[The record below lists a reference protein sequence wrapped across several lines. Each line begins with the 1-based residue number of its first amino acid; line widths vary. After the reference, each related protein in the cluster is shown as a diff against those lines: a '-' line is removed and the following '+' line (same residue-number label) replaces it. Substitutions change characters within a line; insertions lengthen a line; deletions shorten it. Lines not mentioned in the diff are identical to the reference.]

1 MVYFKVSEGAKMLTR
16 RAWLGLVA
24 VAAMGFVTVGLA
36 GAAEAPAGGD
46 TGAAA
51 GGARPG
57 RQRGNF
63 DPAQMRQQMND
74 RMKTAMGA
82 TDDEWKVLQPKIE
95 AVQTA
100 QRDARGGGGMGG
112 MMGRG
117 NRGARGGAPAAGD
130 AAAPAAAPAAPATPA
145 TPQSEAA
152 KAGDALRKV
161 LDNKEAKPEEIKAAL
176 QAFRDARTAGE
187 AKLAAAQKEL
197 KEIVTVKQEAYLVM
211 SGMLK

>member
-1 MVYFKVSEGAKMLTR
+1 MLTR

-24 VAAMGFVTVGLA
+24 VAAIGFVSAGLA
-36 GAAEAPAGGD
+36 SAADAPAA
-46 TGAAA
+46 GADNG
-51 GGARPG
+51 GGARQG

-95 AVQTA
+95 AVQNA
-100 QRDARGGGGMGG
+100 QRDARGGGMG

-117 NRGARGGAPAAGD
+117 NRPGRTAPAAGD
-130 AAAPAAAPAAPATPA
+130 AAAPAAAPATPA
-145 TPQSEAA
+145 VPQSEAA

-176 QAFRDARTAGE
+176 QTFRDARTAAE
-187 AKLAAAQKEL
+187 AKLAAAQKDL

-211 SGMLK
+211 SSLLK

>member
-1 MVYFKVSEGAKMLTR
+1 MLTR
-16 RAWLGLVA
+16 KVWLGLAA
-24 VAAMGFVTVGLA
+24 VAAAGFLSA
-36 GAAEAPAGGD
+36 GMAMAADAPAGGD
-46 TGAAA
+46 TGAA
-51 GGARPG
+51 GGARQG

-100 QRDARGGGGMGG
+100 QRDSRGGGMG
-112 MMGRG
+112 MMGGRG
-117 NRGARGGAPAAGD
+117 GARGGRGGAAAAGG
-130 AAAPAAAPAAPATPA
+130 AAAGGDAPAAAPAATAR
-145 TPQSEAA
+145 PQSEAA

-197 KEIVTVKQEAYLVM
+197 KDIVTVKQEAYLVV